1 MLKKIVVHAGNAHLD
16 ELTACAV
23 AIAVQKIG
31 WPKVDWNLAPVI
43 ERHDPS
49 VGELED
55 PEVLVLDV
63 GGRYEPEKSNFD
75 HHQLPRENRES
86 AMVLF
91 TKNIGLPDGGSLDV
105 DNLAVVMDKLF
116 PWFTTRSVV
125 DCQGPFA
132 AAKEAGVEWKTVDRF
147 RGPAE
152 DLLLAAFVNATDE
165 KRYEVVTPLAEM
177 IVDAYTA
184 YDELCR
190 LANGFVDECGESL
203 HGTLKRLGV
212 DAVAVDFR
220 GVDGKL
226 VDAAGDAVLDEFGAE
241 IVVFDDN
248 RGDGWT
254 VLRRNDSPKF
264 DFAKCADIPGV
275 LFAHKGGFIAKTAA
289 KNVQV
294 LDEVLTEGYIA
305 K

>member
-16 ELTACAV
+16 EVMACAI
-23 AIAVQKIG
+23 AIASQKIC
-31 WPKVDWNLAPVI
+31 WPKKDRNLAPVI
-43 ERHDPS
+43 ERRDPTAE
-49 VGELED
+49 ELEN

-86 AMVLF
+86 AMVLLAR
-91 TKNIGLPDGGSLDV
+91 NIGLPGGGSLEV
-105 DNLAVVMDKLF
+105 DNFAFVMERLF
-116 PWFTTRSVV
+116 PWFMTRSVV

-152 DLLLAAFVNATDE
+152 DLLLAAFVNASDE
-165 KRYEVVTPLAEM
+165 KRYEIVAPLAET
-177 IVDAYTA
+177 IVNAYTA
-184 YDELCR
+184 YDEL
-190 LANGFVDECGESL
+190 LGLTNGFVDERGESL
-203 HGTLKRLGV
+203 YETLKRLGV

-220 GVDGKL
+220 GIDGKL
-226 VDAAGDAVLDEFGAE
+226 VDAAGDAVLDECGAE

-264 DFAKCADIPGV
+264 DFAKCAGIPGV

-294 LDEVLTEGYIA
+294 LDEVLTAGYVA

>member
-1 MLKKIVVHAGNAHLD
+1 MMKKIIVHGGNAHLD
-16 ELTACAV
+16 EVAACAL
-23 AIAVQKIG
+23 AIAAQKICM
-31 WPKVDWNLAPVI
+31 PSEERNPMPVI
-43 ERHDPS
+43 ERRDPTAE
-49 VGELED
+49 ELED

-63 GGRYEPEKSNFD
+63 GGRYEPGKGNFD

-91 TKNIGLPDGGSLDV
+91 AKNVGLPDGGALEV

-116 PWFTTRSVV
+116 PWFTARSLV

-132 AAKEAGVEWKTVDRF
+132 AAKEAGVEWRTVDKF

-152 DLLLAAFVNATDE
+152 DLLLAAFVNASDE
-165 KRYEVVTPLAEM
+165 KRHEVVAPLAKM

-184 YDELCR
+184 YDEL
-190 LANGFVDECGESL
+190 LGLTNGFVDEHGESL
-203 HGTLKRLGV
+203 YETLKRLGV

-226 VDAAGDAVLDEFGAE
+226 VDAAGDAILDECGAE
-241 IVVFDDN
+241 IAVFDDN
-248 RGDGWT
+248 RGDGWG

-264 DFAKCADIPGV
+264 DFSKCADIPGV
-275 LFAHKGGFIAKTAA
+275 LFAHKGGFIAKTKA
-289 KNVQV
+289 KDVQV
-294 LDEVLTEGYIA
+294 LDEVLTAGYVA
-305 K
+305 

>member
-16 ELTACAV
+16 EVAACAI
-23 AIAVQKIG
+23 AIAAQKICV
-31 WPKVDWNLAPVI
+31 PSEDRNLTPVI
-43 ERHDPS
+43 ERHDPT
-49 VGELED
+49 VEELED
-55 PEVLVLDV
+55 SEVLVLDV
-63 GGRYEPEKSNFD
+63 GGRYEPAKSNFD

-91 TKNIGLPDGGSLDV
+91 AKNVGLPDGLSIEV
-105 DNLAVVMDKLF
+105 DNLAVTMRKLF
-116 PWFTTRSVV
+116 PWFTTRSLV

-152 DLLLAAFVNATDE
+152 DMLLEAFVEATDE
-165 KRYEVVTPLAEM
+165 KRYEVVTPLATM
-177 IVDAYTA
+177 ILRAYFS
-184 YDELCR
+184 YNR
-190 LANGFVDECGESL
+190 LHCLRDSFVDGNGENL
-203 HGTLKRLGV
+203 HDTLKRLGV

-220 GVDGKL
+220 NVDGKDI
-226 VDAAGDAVLDEFGAE
+226 DAVGDVVLDECRAE
-241 IVVFDDN
+241 IAVFDDN

-275 LFAHKGGFIAKTAA
+275 LFAHKGGFIAKTKA
-289 KNVQV
+289 KDVQV
-294 LDEVLTEGYIA
+294 LDEVLTAGYIA